1 MGREF
6 TRHTTKYP
14 GVYYIDSS
22 TNGRKDKT
30 YYIRFRDENNKD
42 TELKLG
48 KHSENIGINDCKK
61 RRDEILT
68 RIRLGEDL
76 SNILVKKK
84 RSGYLLDDLAKQY
97 FEYREIHNNSEYS
110 LKNDK
115 YRYQKHIKIFLGKK
129 DLQFITSKD
138 IEKIQ
143 GIKIKELAPK
153 TVSHITNLI
162 SAIFNYAIQN
172 DYFKGQNPVAKIKK
186 LKIDNKR
193 ERYLSS
199 EEIKLLLN
207 EVKDNQIVFL
217 FCLIAFSTGARL
229 RTILSIQKKHIDLN
243 TRILTLRDFK
253 NSSWYKGFLSQTI
266 IEILAPILIK
276 LNMNDYILQIN
287 NKPISNR
294 QIRDRLKPILDE
306 LFNKGLDKDD
316 RRNRTVIHTFRH
328 SFASNLAINSTPIY
342 TIQKLLNHQDVTTT
356 TRYAKLD
363 PKNGQDMVDDIMGKI
378 L

>member
-1 MGREF
+1 MGRRF
-6 TRHTTKYP
+6 TRHKTKYP
-14 GVYYIDSS
+14 GVYFIDST

-42 TELKLG
+42 TELKIG

-68 RIRLGEDL
+68 RIRLGEEL
-76 SNILVKKK
+76 SNVLVKKK

-115 YRYQKHIKIFLGKK
+115 YRYKKHIQVLLGNK

-138 IEKIQ
+138 IEKLQ
-143 GIKIKELAPK
+143 SIKIKELAPK
-153 TVSHITNLI
+153 TVSHITNLVG
-162 SAIFNYAIQN
+162 AIFNYAIQN
-172 DYFKGQNPVAKIKK
+172 DYFKGINPTTKIKK

-193 ERYLSS
+193 ERYLST
-199 EEIKLLLN
+199 EEIKLLLS
-207 EVKDNQIVFL
+207 EVKNNQLLFL
-217 FCLIAFSTGARL
+217 FCLLSFSTGARL

-243 TRILTLRDFK
+243 TRIITLRDFK
-253 NSSWYKGFLSQTI
+253 NSSWYKGFLSQAI
-266 IEILAPILIK
+266 INIIAPVIM
-276 LNMNDYILQIN
+276 NMNINEYILQIN
-287 NKPISNR
+287 DKPITNR
-294 QIRDRLKPILDE
+294 QIRDRLKPILDK
-306 LFNKGLDKDD
+306 LFNKGLEKDD
-316 RRNRTVIHTFRH
+316 RRNRVVIHTFRH

-342 TIQKLLNHQDVTTT
+342 TIQKLLNHQDVSTT

-363 PKNGQDMVDDIMGKI
+363 PKNGQEMVESIMNK
-378 L
+378 LL

>member
-110 LKNDK
+110 LKNDR
-115 YRYQKHIKIFLGKK
+115 YRYQKHIEIFLGNK

-193 ERYLSS
+193 ERYLST

-207 EVKDNQIVFL
+207 EVKDNQLVFL

-266 IEILAPILIK
+266 IDILEPILIK